1 MLKKYLLE
9 NPELIKFVRTNF
21 RYPKSISLASVYL
34 IALLSIYFI
43 QYIVVGKIDAGYFKL
58 IYVTTLGIE
67 FLMSFYI
74 STYLVTNAYA
84 QEKEKGT
91 LDFIRMTT
99 IDRKVLAIG
108 KLIGPGIFQS
118 FLILITLPIVILS
131 AVLGDIPLLHFL
143 VVHFHL
149 VIYTIAFNTLGLL
162 FAISSPKPS
171 SAGAI
176 SIAATIGLPLIFN
189 IFVNGKEENPFFN
202 LFNIMGKNAD
212 YITRSISFFNFS
224 LPSVLLTFFIIAY
237 LVFWFMKA
245 IVRKLDDEN
254 NKPITKKQTLAFWT
268 GIQFIM
274 VGIFWSKIEVY
285 GTSLLLIF
293 SIFNFICISLIS
305 AVLTPTFDDNVIFL
319 NKNQD
324 INTKLWDSKS
334 NNIYLV
340 IFMNIVSILFLFGL
354 FSHSI
359 ITQSKTGSSFMIFSI
374 VTTITTLFTFIY
386 SMLFHTSNLFFVKN
400 APTMTAIIIAL
411 SLFLPIPIQ
420 MFINDSKNFNLFLLN
435 PLVVI
440 PEVAIRENYLTIS
453 SIAEIVL
460 LIITALIM
468 NYIIVSK
475 EAKIAQ
481 KHKI

>member
-9 NPELIKFVRTNF
+9 NPELIKFIRINF
-21 RYPKSISLASVYL
+21 RYPKSVSLASVYL
-34 IALLSIYFI
+34 IALLSLYFI
-43 QYIVVGKIDAGYFKL
+43 QYIIVGKIDEGYFKL
-58 IYVTTLGIE
+58 VYVTTLGIE

-91 LDFIRMTT
+91 LDFLRMTT
-99 IDRKVLAIG
+99 IDRGVLAIG

-118 FLILITLPIVILS
+118 FLILITLPIVIIS
-131 AVLGDIPLLHFL
+131 AVLSHIPLMHFMI
-143 VVHFHL
+143 VHFHL

-162 FAISSPKPS
+162 FAISSPKPA
-171 SAGAI
+171 SAGAL
-176 SIAATIGLPLIFN
+176 SIGATIGLPLIFN
-189 IFVNGKEENPFFN
+189 IFINGKEENPFFN
-202 LFNIMGKNAD
+202 LFNILNKGGN
-212 YITRSISFFNFS
+212 YITRSINFFNFS
-224 LPSVLLTFFIIAY
+224 LPSFLLTFFIIAY

-245 IVRKLDDEN
+245 IVRKIDDEN
-254 NKPITKKQTLAFWT
+254 NKPITKKQTLVFWT

-274 VGIFWSKIEVY
+274 TGIFWPKVEFY
-285 GTSLLLIF
+285 GASLLLIF
-293 SIFNFICISLIS
+293 SIFNFISISLIS
-305 AVLTPTFDDNVIFL
+305 AMLTPTFDDNVIFL
-319 NKNQD
+319 NKNQSL
-324 INTKLWDSKS
+324 NTKLWDSKS
-334 NNIYLV
+334 NNMYLI
-340 IFMNIVSILFLFGL
+340 IFMNIISVLFLFGL

-359 ITQSKTGSSFMIFSI
+359 ILQNKTSDSFILFSI
-374 VTTITTLFTFIY
+374 VTSITALFTFIY

-420 MFINDSKNFNLFLLN
+420 IFINDSKNFNLFLLN

-460 LIITALIM
+460 LIITTLIM
-468 NYIIVSK
+468 NYIIISK
-475 EAKIAQ
+475 ETKIAQ